1 MSVGRLKPCLPRFGV
16 ADGKRWDKGAKRA
29 SWHGI
34 LFPPLPNWHR
44 ENSAPCQSF
53 YAPFLFSSPGF
64 VVGKLAPN
72 NFNFPNLEHQIYGKQ
87 YQMETFQSFAVLLS
101 LKNIS
106 TTLHV
111 FISLPNTFPRC
122 RNLVVVS
129 ISRISL
135 LFYSHCLLRFMKWL
149 FISDVHQ
156 SFLFPLFTLPGMGIV
171 RPGREGLCCWK

>member
-1 MSVGRLKPCLPRFGV
+1 MRHRVWLQWRHFNGGVSVVNMRWLRKILRRKPCARLRCKLPWACLWVVWSRACQDLV
-16 ADGKRWDKGAKRA
+16 TVKDETRGAKRA
-29 SWHGI
+29 SSHGT
-34 LFPPLPNWHR
+34 FSPPLPNGRNWLW
-44 ENSAPCQSF
+44 ENSTPFQSF

-111 FISLPNTFPRC
+111 FISLPNPRC
-122 RNLVVVS
+122 RNLVVV
-129 ISRISL
+129 
-135 LFYSHCLLRFMKWL
+135 
-149 FISDVHQ
+149 
-156 SFLFPLFTLPGMGIV
+156 
-171 RPGREGLCCWK
+171 